1 MVYYAKWKMVLV
13 ALVAV
18 LGISSAFP
26 NILSE
31 ESASELPSW
40 LPNKQM
46 NLGLD
51 LQGGSHLL
59 LEVDIASVLAQRR
72 EALVDSVRDGLRR
85 GSARIGYKSLGA
97 RNQCVGF
104 ELIREV
110 DHERAGEV
118 LRKLDPN
125 TFNPLYEVSTNGKS
139 YSICNTETGRREI
152 LNSAI
157 DQSIEIVRRRI
168 DEMGTR
174 EPTIQRQ
181 GVDRIIVQ
189 VPGLGDPQRLI
200 ELIGKT
206 AKMTFHLLD
215 RDNTASESC
224 GAGRRRPPGT
234 ACLPSIDERDNNNKA
249 IMYLVK
255 RRVMVD
261 GENLVDAQ
269 ATFQDGQAV
278 VSFRFDAVG
287 ARRFGN
293 VTRKNVGQPFAIVLD
308 KEVISAP
315 VIREA
320 ILGGNGIIS
329 GNFNVQSA
337 QDLALLL
344 RAGALPAPLTPLEV
358 RTVGAELG
366 ADSIAAG
373 KFASVLAIVVVII
386 FMALAYGMFGMMA
399 DVALALN
406 IILIAAVLSM
416 LQATLTL
423 PGIAGIV
430 LTIGMAVDAN
440 VLIFE
445 RIREEERNGR
455 TPISAVDS
463 GYKRALT
470 TIIDANITTLIAA
483 ILLFQFGSGPIKG
496 FAVTLAIG
504 LFTSMFTAIMVTR
517 LMVVTW
523 LHRRRP
529 TKLPL

>member
-13 ALVAV
+13 ALVGVTGVIFA
-18 LGISSAFP
+18 LP
-26 NILSE
+26 NILSKE
-31 ESASELPSW
+31 DAKEFPSW
-40 LPNKQM
+40 LPSQQM

-59 LEVDIASVLAQRR
+59 LEVDVPSVLAQRR

-85 GSARIGYKSLGA
+85 GSPRIGYRRLGV
-97 RNQCVGF
+97 RDQCVGF
-104 ELIREV
+104 ELLREADRDRV
-110 DHERAGEV
+110 VEI
-118 LRKLDPN
+118 LRKLEPN
-125 TFNPLYEVSTNGKS
+125 AFDPLYEVSTEGKS

-152 LNSAI
+152 LTSTI

-181 GVDRIIVQ
+181 GADRIIVQ

-200 ELIGKT
+200 DLIGKT

-215 RDNTASESC
+215 RENSAAESC

-234 ACLPSIDERDNNNKA
+234 LCLPSIDERDSNDRP

-278 VSFRFDAVG
+278 VSFRFNAVG
-287 ARRFGN
+287 ARRFGD

-315 VIREA
+315 VIREP
-320 ILGGNGIIS
+320 ILEATASSLVIS
-329 GNFNVQSA
+329 MSSLHKIFHCCCA
-337 QDLALLL
+337 QEL
-344 RAGALPAPLTPLEV
+344 LPAPLTPLEV

-366 ADSIAAG
+366 ADLLVAG

-386 FMALAYGMFGMMA
+386 FMASAYGHVRDYGRYCSGSEYNTDCSSAF
-399 DVALALN
+399 DVAGD
-406 IILIAAVLSM
+406 
-416 LQATLTL
+416 TYLTRHR
-423 PGIAGIV
+423 GDRVNNWYGGRRQCA
-430 LTIGMAVDAN
+430 D
-440 VLIFE
+440 
-445 RIREEERNGR
+445 IR
-455 TPISAVDS
+455 T
-463 GYKRALT
+463 Y
-470 TIIDANITTLIAA
+470 
-483 ILLFQFGSGPIKG
+483 
-496 FAVTLAIG
+496 
-504 LFTSMFTAIMVTR
+504 TR
-517 LMVVTW
+517 RGTQW
-523 LHRRRP
+523 ADTDIRC
-529 TKLPL
+529 